1 MSSTAGGPPL
11 KEPVPF
17 LKKTKLVLVRTL
29 FRFFTF
35 HNVIWDN
42 EPNLPGSKIESEIIK
57 QSKDPKPANQWAAP
71 HYQPAPA
78 PAEEAKQ

>member
-17 LKKTKLVLVRTL
+17 FKKIKLVLVRTL

-35 HNVIWDN
+35 HNVLKTADILFQY
-42 EPNLPGSKIESEIIK
+42 LPRPIPGGFYCTILFFLF
-57 QSKDPKPANQWAAP
+57 
-71 HYQPAPA
+71 
-78 PAEEAKQ
+78 